1 MTVDLPGGLR
11 NTNIALVVQFNVN
24 FLVIGVL
31 IWDNCLFVITWN
43 YISIEEVPHTVAV
56 GFVVCEATLVV
67 GAVGEDP
74 STFHKLVFLPVS
86 N

>member
-31 IWDNCLFVITWN
+31 IWDNCLFVIT
-43 YISIEEVPHTVAV
+43 
-56 GFVVCEATLVV
+56 
-67 GAVGEDP
+67 
-74 STFHKLVFLPVS
+74 
-86 N
+86 